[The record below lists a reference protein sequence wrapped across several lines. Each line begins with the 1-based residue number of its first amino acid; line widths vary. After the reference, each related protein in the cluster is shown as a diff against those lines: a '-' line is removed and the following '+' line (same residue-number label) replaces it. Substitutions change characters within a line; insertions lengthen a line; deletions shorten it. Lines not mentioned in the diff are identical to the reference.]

1 MMYTYISKNKQILY
15 TMKKAT
21 QKILLTKKGEL
32 NKAVLSMIANCE
44 FEHSKKTIRTGYYSG
59 SGRFTSANSAMS
71 TITSI
76 LDSQG
81 YKYTTSNDAPKGG
94 IKGEFVKMSKTAY
107 NFIINIKK

>member
-1 MMYTYISKNKQILY
+1 
-15 TMKKAT
+15 MKKAT

-59 SGRFTSANSAMS
+59 SGRFTSAMS

-81 YKYTTSNDAPKGG
+81 YKYTAGNDAPKGG
-94 IKGEFVKMSKTAY
+94 IKGEFVKISKTAY
-107 NFIINIKK
+107 NFILNIKK